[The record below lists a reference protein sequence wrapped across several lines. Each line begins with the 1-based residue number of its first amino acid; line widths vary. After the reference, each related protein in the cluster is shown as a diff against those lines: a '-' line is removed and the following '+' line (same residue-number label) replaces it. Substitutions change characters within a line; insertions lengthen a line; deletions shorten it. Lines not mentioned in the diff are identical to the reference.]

1 MKDYSEIK
9 AENDWLRGCLR
20 ELRKEKAFTDRV
32 NYMLS
37 MLFSATGL
45 LLILICS
52 GAISV

>member
-1 MKDYSEIK
+1 MRDYSEIK

-37 MLFSATGL
+37 MLFAATGL
-45 LLILICS
+45 ILILVCS
-52 GAISV
+52 GVISV